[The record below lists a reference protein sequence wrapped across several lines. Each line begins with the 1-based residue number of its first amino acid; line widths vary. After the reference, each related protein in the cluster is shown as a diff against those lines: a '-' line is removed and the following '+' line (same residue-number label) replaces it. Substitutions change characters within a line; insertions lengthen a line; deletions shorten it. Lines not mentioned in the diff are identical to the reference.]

1 MLKKLYDLAKL
12 VFTLGQQTQ
21 KHHERID
28 FLEQQVKQLTT
39 NFQLLFFEFQ
49 RLRDENQ
56 HMKETQRQERENFLL
71 QLEIERL
78 KAERK
83 LPPADPPD
91 ADSPDE
97 E

>member
-1 MLKKLYDLAKL
+1 M
-12 VFTLGQQTQ
+12 
-21 KHHERID
+21 
-28 FLEQQVKQLTT
+28 KQLAT
-39 NFQLLFFEFQ
+39 NFQLLLFEFQ

-71 QLEIERL
+71 RLEIERL
-78 KAERK
+78 RAERK

-91 ADSPDE
+91 AAPPDE